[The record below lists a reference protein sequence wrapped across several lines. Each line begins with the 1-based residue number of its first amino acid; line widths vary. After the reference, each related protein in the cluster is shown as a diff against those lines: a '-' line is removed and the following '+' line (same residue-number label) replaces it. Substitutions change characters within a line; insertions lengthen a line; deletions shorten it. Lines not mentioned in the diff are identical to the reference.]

1 MTDLEKVQAWL
12 LTYPQWEEGKL
23 LYVDYTDA
31 VPGNTGLYPGGL
43 EEVSR
48 KSDVLG
54 NVTVQNRYHFALYR
68 VVTAAEDNAAN
79 AQWLMEFQKWVQ
91 GQSAAGLAPQ
101 FGDEPARERIR
112 AEKGKLKEVSQTG
125 TGTYVVTLTAEFV
138 KYY

>member
-1 MTDLEKVQAWL
+1 MTDLEKVQQWL
-12 LTYPQWEEGKL
+12 LTYPQWEEGGL

-31 VPGNTGLYPGGL
+31 VPGNAGLYPNGL
-43 EEVSR
+43 EEISR
-48 KSDVLG
+48 KTDVLG

-68 VVTAAEDNAAN
+68 VVTATEDNTGS
-79 AQWLMEFQKWVQ
+79 AQWLLEFQKWVQ
-91 GQSAAGLAPQ
+91 SQSAAGLAPQ
-101 FGDEPARERIR
+101 FGDEPAQEWIR